1 MVKKIRLPAV
11 SRFWTPLHPPSL
23 NGKNILEI
31 GKEDPIFADRFKGLR
46 AKFEYKS
53 DMLKFRVVGVTSSIA
68 GEGKTLSCAFLAS
81 SLALTG
87 RHRVLLVDTDIRK
100 ADLTRGLNLPRHP
113 GLTEHLTGAAPLQE
127 VIRDSH
133 IPSLSVIP
141 AGAEVPSPTD
151 LLSGDPFRAFL
162 KEIRTRYDI
171 ILLDT
176 PPILPVSDTINMR
189 EQLDGFVFLFRS
201 SYTPVEMFRQA
212 VDEIGE
218 KKILGV
224 IINGV
229 EPQKKKYI
237 DKYYGYYHQRKPAAE
252 ETVA

>member
-1 MVKKIRLPAV
+1 MKFRLPMV
-11 SRFWTPLHPPSL
+11 TRFWTPLPAPSQ
-23 NGKNILEI
+23 NGKSILEF

-53 DMLKFRVVGVTSSIA
+53 DMLKFRLVGMTSSIA
-68 GEGKTLSCAFLAS
+68 GEGKTLSCAFLAN

-113 GLTEHLTGAAPLQE
+113 GLTEHLLGTAPLQE
-127 VIRDSH
+127 IIRDSH
-133 IPSLSVIP
+133 ISTLQVIP
-141 AGAEVPSPTD
+141 AGAEVPSPAD
-151 LLSGDPFRAFL
+151 VLSGDPFRAFL
-162 KEIRTRYDI
+162 KEVRTRYDI
-171 ILLDT
+171 VLLDT
-176 PPILPVSDTINMR
+176 PPILPVSDTITMR
-189 EQLDGFVFLFRS
+189 ELLDGFVFLFRS
-201 SYTPVEMFRQA
+201 SYTQVEMFRQA

-229 EPQKKKYI
+229 EPQSQRYV
-237 DKYYGYYHQRKPAAE
+237 DKYYGYYYQHKQATE
-252 ETVA
+252 ESVA